1 MSTIGSRIRARRI
14 ELGLSQDELGK
25 KLGYKSRSSINK
37 IELNQRNLTQSKIKA
52 IADALDTTPA
62 YIMGWEQPNS
72 PLFSP
77 LPKMKEWRVI
87 GATACGTPLH
97 QETPWETVEAPEDI
111 EGDVVFRCV
120 GDSMIAARIFDGDLV
135 FVKLKPEI
143 ENGQIGVVRI
153 GEEYTLKRLYA
164 YPDYVELRAEN
175 PTVQAIIL
183 RGKELEDFEIV
194 GEAVTFLSAV
204 R

>member
-1 MSTIGSRIRARRI
+1 MSTLCKNIKNRRI
-14 ELGLSQDELGK
+14 ELGLSQSELADRV
-25 KLGYKSRSSINK
+25 GYSDKSMISKVERGVVDLS
-37 IELNQRNLTQSKIKA
+37 QSKILSFA
-52 IADALDTTPA
+52 TALECTPA
-62 YIMGWEQPNS
+62 FLVGWEQPDS

-87 GATACGTPLH
+87 GATACGTPMH
-97 QETPWETVEAPEDI
+97 KETPWETVEAPEDI
-111 EGDVVFRCV
+111 KGDVVFRCV

-183 RGKELEDFEIV
+183 RGKDLEQFEVV
-194 GEAVTFLSAV
+194 GEAVAFLSAV